1 VPRFLA
7 GFALASLV
15 WLGALLGGQ
24 RLGVFTIALTPEAPA
39 ADDSAAEVPTTEKNA
54 PSKRK
59 KRSPRAVREVRK
71 WSGEATEG
79 DELGP
84 DGIKNLDLNSQGG
97 EEQLQGR
104 EIEQAFD
111 QSFPQIRRCLI
122 LAAGDEPVRGTLT
135 FGLRISGREG
145 ITRVNLNGPSAVTQS
160 EAGECLRKAVHAMH
174 LRSFDGPD
182 MVVHYPLTLN

>member
-7 GFALASLV
+7 GFTLASLV
-15 WLGALLGGQ
+15 WLGALLGG
-24 RLGVFTIALTPEAPA
+24 RWLGVLTIDLTTDAPPADDAAGEVPA
-39 ADDSAAEVPTTEKNA
+39 AEKNP

-59 KRSPRAVREVRK
+59 KRSPRPPRDGRK
-71 WSGEATEG
+71 WSGESTAG

-84 DGIKNLDLNSQGG
+84 DGLRNLDLNSQGG
-97 EEQLQGR
+97 EEQLLDR

-145 ITRVNLNGPSAVTQS
+145 ITRVNLNGPSAITQS
-160 EAGECLRKAVHAMH
+160 EAGECLRKAVRAMQ
-174 LRSFDGPD
+174 LRSFQGPD

>member
-15 WLGALLGGQ
+15 WLGALLGGVS
-24 RLGVFTIALTPEAPA
+24 LGVFTIDFTSDAPPADDAVAQAPA
-39 ADDSAAEVPTTEKNA
+39 AKKNT
-54 PSKRK
+54 PERRR
-59 KRSPRAVREVRK
+59 KRSPPPAREGRRL
-71 WSGEATEG
+71 SGESTAG

-84 DGIKNLDLNSQGG
+84 DGLRNLDLNSQGG
-97 EEQLQGR
+97 EEQLLDR

-111 QSFPQIRRCLI
+111 QSFAQIRRCLI

-145 ITRVNLNGPSAVTQS
+145 ITRVNLKGPSAITQS
-160 EAGECLRKAVHAMH
+160 EAGECLRKAVRAMQ
-174 LRSFDGPD
+174 LRSFNGPD
-182 MVVHYPLTLN
+182 MVVHYPLTLG

>member
-15 WLGALLGGQ
+15 WLGALLGGLW
-24 RLGVFTIALTPEAPA
+24 LGVFTIDLTTDPPA
-39 ADDSAAEVPTTEKNA
+39 ADDATAQVPVAEKNA
-54 PSKRK
+54 PDKRK
-59 KRSPRAVREVRK
+59 KRATRPAREGRRL
-71 WSGEATEG
+71 SGESTAG

-84 DGIKNLDLNSQGG
+84 DGIRNLDLNNQGG
-97 EEQLQGR
+97 EEQLLDR

-111 QSFPQIRRCLI
+111 RSFPQIRRCLS

-145 ITRVNLNGPSAVTQS
+145 ITRVNLNGPSAITQS
-160 EAGECLRKAVHAMH
+160 EAGECLHKAVRAMH
-174 LRSFDGPD
+174 LRSFNGPD

>member
-15 WLGALLGGQ
+15 WLGALLAGLG
-24 RLGVFTIALTPEAPA
+24 LGVFTIDFTTDAPPTGDAAAQVPA
-39 ADDSAAEVPTTEKNA
+39 AEKNA
-54 PSKRK
+54 PNKRK
-59 KRSPRAVREVRK
+59 KRSPRPARDGRRL
-71 WSGEATEG
+71 SGESTAG

-84 DGIKNLDLNSQGG
+84 DGLRNLDLNSQGG
-97 EEQLQGR
+97 EEQLLDR

-122 LAAGDEPVRGTLT
+122 LASGEEPVRGTLT

-145 ITRVNLNGPSAVTQS
+145 ITRVNLNGPSAITQS
-160 EAGECLRKAVHAMH
+160 EAGECLRKAVRAMH
-174 LRSFDGPD
+174 LRSFNGPD
-182 MVVHYPLTLN
+182 MVVHYPLTLS